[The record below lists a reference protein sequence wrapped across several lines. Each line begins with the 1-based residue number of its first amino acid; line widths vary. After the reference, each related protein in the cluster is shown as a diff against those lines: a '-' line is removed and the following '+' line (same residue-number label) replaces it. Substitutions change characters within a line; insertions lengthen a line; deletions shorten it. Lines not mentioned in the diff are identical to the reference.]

1 MNSDGIYS
9 GINEDAL
16 ASLSVNILD
25 YSDSIMELFE
35 KIDDQMGRLSKYY
48 DSEACKIIISKYND
62 LALNYEIIKNNFCVY
77 SDDLV
82 TLIKKMRDNSRYIAG
97 LIDKLKETTE
107 EQAKKVKY
115 DEEEF

>member
-16 ASLSVNILD
+16 VSLSVNILD

-35 KIDDQMGRLSKYY
+35 RIDDQMGRLYKYY
-48 DSEACKIIISKYND
+48 DSESCKIIISKYND
-62 LALNYEIIKNNFCVY
+62 LEQNYDIIKNNFCVY